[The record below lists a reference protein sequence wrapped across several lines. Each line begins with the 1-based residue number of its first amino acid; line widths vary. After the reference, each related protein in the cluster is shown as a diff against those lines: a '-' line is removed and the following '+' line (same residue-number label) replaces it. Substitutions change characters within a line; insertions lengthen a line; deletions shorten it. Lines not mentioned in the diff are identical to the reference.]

1 MTDDVSD
8 HYRLRGRRVLL
19 GITAG
24 VAAYKAAELARLL
37 VKAGASVRAV
47 MTPSA
52 HEFIGAQTLQAI
64 TGEPVRD
71 AIFDPEHEAAMG
83 HIELAR
89 WADAILVAPA
99 TADFLAKLHA
109 GHADTLLHTL
119 CLASEAPL
127 AVAPA
132 MNEKMWKDPATQ
144 ANVNALRE
152 RGVAVFGPAT
162 GEQACGD
169 VGPGRMLEPVD
180 LLRSLEELF
189 GRGRFYGRKVVL
201 TAGPTREPLDAV
213 RFLGNRSS
221 GKMGYAIAEALLRE
235 GADLTLVSGPVSL
248 AAPAGARLV
257 AVETAQ
263 QMHDAVMQVIADAD
277 LFVACAA
284 VADYRPAE
292 MAEHKIK
299 KTADHLTVQ
308 LVKNP
313 DILRDVAAL
322 PEAPF
327 CVGFAAETQNLE
339 QYAEGKRRDKG
350 IAMIAA
356 NQVGESQG
364 FEADD
369 NALLVLWEGGRC
381 LLPQQPKSSLAE
393 QLVSLIADRIDAQT
407 TTENTG

>member
-1 MTDDVSD
+1 MTSDVSD

-19 GITAG
+19 GISAG

-37 VKAGASVRAV
+37 VKTGAQVRVV

-89 WADAILVAPA
+89 WAQAILVAPA

-109 GHADTLLHTL
+109 GSADTLLHTL

-132 MNEKMWKDPATQ
+132 MNEKMWMDPATQ
-144 ANVNALRE
+144 ANMKALRE
-152 RGVAVFGPAT
+152 RGVHVLGPAA

-169 VGPGRMLEPVD
+169 VGPGRMLEPGELLVSLVD
-180 LLRSLEELF
+180 IL
-189 GRGRFYGRKVVL
+189 GRGRFFGRKVVV

-235 GADLTLVSGPVSL
+235 GADLILVSGPVCL
-248 AAPAGARLV
+248 PAPAGGQRVL
-257 AVETAQ
+257 VETAL
-263 QMHDAVMQVIADAD
+263 QMRDAVMQAVPDAD

-284 VADYRPAE
+284 VADYRPQQV
-292 MAEHKIK
+292 AEHKIK
-299 KTADHLTVQ
+299 KTEDSLTVE

-313 DILRDVAAL
+313 DILREVAAL
-322 PEAPF
+322 PQRPF
-327 CVGFAAETQNLE
+327 CVGFAAETRNLE
-339 QYAEGKRRDKG
+339 DYAESKRRDKG
-350 IAMIAA
+350 IEMIAA

-369 NALLVLWEGGRC
+369 NALLVLWEGGSST
-381 LLPQQPKSSLAE
+381 LPRQPKSSLAE
-393 QLVSLIADRIDAQT
+393 QLVSLVADRIDAQT
-407 TTENTG
+407 TTENS

>member
-1 MTDDVSD
+1 MIEQVSD
-8 HYRLRGRRVLL
+8 HYRLRGRHVLL

-37 VKAGASVRAV
+37 TKTGAQVRVV

-89 WADAILVAPA
+89 WAEVILVAPA
-99 TADFLAKLHA
+99 TADFLAKLRA
-109 GHADTLLHTL
+109 GSAGTLLHTL

-132 MNEKMWKDPATQ
+132 MNEKMWLDQATQ
-144 ANVNALRE
+144 TNVKALRQ
-152 RGVAVFGPAT
+152 RGVHVFGPAA

-169 VGPGRMLEPVD
+169 VGPGRMQEPRE
-180 LLRSLEELF
+180 LMISLEELF
-189 GRGRFYGRKVVL
+189 GRGRFFGRKVLL

-221 GKMGYAIAEALLRE
+221 GKMGYAIAAALVRE
-235 GADLTLVSGPVSL
+235 GADLTLVSGPVAL
-248 AAPAGARLV
+248 TAPLGTQLV
-257 AVETAQ
+257 NVETAQ
-263 QMHDAVMQVIADAD
+263 QMHDAVMYSLSGVD
-277 LFVACAA
+277 LFIACAA

-292 MAEHKIK
+292 VAEQKIK
-299 KTADHLTVQ
+299 KTADSLNVQ

-313 DILRDVAAL
+313 DILRSVAAL
-322 PEAPF
+322 PVRPF
-327 CVGFAAETQNLE
+327 CVGFAAETENLE
-339 QYAEGKRRDKG
+339 TYAEAKRRDKG
-350 IAMIAA
+350 IEMIAA
-356 NQVGESQG
+356 NQVGVRQG
-364 FEADD
+364 FESDD
-369 NALLVLWEGGRC
+369 NALLVLWEGGRS
-381 LLPQQPKSSLAE
+381 LLPNQPKSSLAE
-393 QLVSLIADRIDAQT
+393 QLVSLIADRIDAQIT
-407 TTENTG
+407 IENTG